1 MKYWQFYRSIYGST
15 PHIAMKKWYIEHG
28 DGYYTLIS
36 FSGHPEIKD
45 VYIDKSKNKPQLVST
60 GREEWREVSKERV
73 DRALKIALKALD
85 LPKEINFL
93 KHKL

>member
-45 VYIDKSKNKPQLVST
+45 VLVVIQKSKMF
-60 GREEWREVSKERV
+60 
-73 DRALKIALKALD
+73 I
-85 LPKEINFL
+85 
-93 KHKL
+93 